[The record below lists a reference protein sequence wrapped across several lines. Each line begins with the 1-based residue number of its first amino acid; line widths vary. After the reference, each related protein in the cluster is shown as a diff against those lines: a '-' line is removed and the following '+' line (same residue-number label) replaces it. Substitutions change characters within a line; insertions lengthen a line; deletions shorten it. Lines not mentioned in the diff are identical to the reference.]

1 MEPKTDR
8 RREPRVRVLSLV
20 NVDQRDDA
28 GELTELTVGRTLD
41 LSQHGMRLELSRPL
55 PLRSRV
61 RLTVALSDRI
71 LTVDGQVRYVNELE
85 EGRCAMG
92 IQFVELSADAEAAL
106 VGFIDDCD

>member
-20 NVDQRDDA
+20 NVDQHDEA

-41 LSQHGMRLELSRPL
+41 LSQHGMRLELSRRL

-61 RLTVALSDRI
+61 RLTMALSDRI
-71 LTVDGQVRYVNELE
+71 LTLDGQVRYVNETE
-85 EGRCAMG
+85 GGRCAMG
-92 IQFVELSADAEAAL
+92 IQFVGLSGDEQAAL
-106 VGFIDDCD
+106 VDYIEGCD